1 MPENFWVEVSDWC
14 VNHFTLGKVLELET
28 LDKSRIRVSLNTLI
42 FMDESHHFMYNLNA
56 YTPIYDR
63 IFMASSTQIKALM
76 QSHIDKDDDRFLSVA
91 LQVAAHEA
99 RNGHDKLA
107 QELKLLVEK
116 AKKNSAKNLPV
127 SIASSVKDSSGLLT
141 TSHPTLRFSD
151 LIVNPAVKEKLER
164 LVREQKH
171 LITLKNHGLSPRRK
185 LLLAGKPGT
194 GKTFTA
200 SVLAGEL
207 NFPLFEVRLDAVIT
221 KYLGESSA
229 KLRQIFDTIRE
240 VRGVYFFDEF
250 DALGSHRGSN
260 NDVGEA
266 RRILNSFL
274 QMIEQDSSNSVI
286 VCATN
291 HLEALDHALFRRFD
305 DVIKYQLPSEDEIV
319 QLFKSRLKPYVA
331 KNFSWKKLPSM
342 SEGLSNAEITLA
354 ANDAIKEMLIHD
366 HNFITISMLQQAVE
380 DRKSISQHF
389 ME

>member
-1 MPENFWVEVSDWC
+1 
-14 VNHFTLGKVLELET
+14 
-28 LDKSRIRVSLNTLI
+28 
-42 FMDESHHFMYNLNA
+42 
-56 YTPIYDR
+56 
-63 IFMASSTQIKALM
+63 MASSNQIKALM
-76 QSHIDKDDDRFLSVA
+76 QSHIDRDEDRFLSVA

-99 RNGHDKLA
+99 RNGHGKLA
-107 QELKLLVEK
+107 QELKGLVEK
-116 AKKNSAKNLPV
+116 ARKNSAKNLPV
-127 SIASSVKDSSGLLT
+127 SIAAGVRDASGLLT
-141 TSHPTLRFSD
+141 TTHPKQRFVD
-151 LIVNPAVKEKLER
+151 LIVSSQVKGRLER
-164 LVREQKH
+164 LVKEQKH
-171 LITLKNHGLSPRRK
+171 LTTLKNHGLSPRRK

-207 NFPLFEVRLDAVIT
+207 SFPLFEVRLDAVIT

-229 KLRQIFDTIRE
+229 KLRQIFDVIRE

-250 DALGSHRGSN
+250 DALGSHRESR

-274 QMIEQDSSNSVI
+274 QMIEQDDSNSVI

-291 HLEALDHALFRRFD
+291 HIEALDHALFRRFD
-305 DVIKYQLPSEDEIV
+305 DVIQYQLPSENEIIT
-319 QLFKSRLKPYVA
+319 LFQTRLRSYVA
-331 KNFSWKKLPSM
+331 KNFSWKKLPEI

-366 HNFITISMLQQAVE
+366 KSSITFTMLQQAIE

-389 ME
+389 M